1 MPLRP
6 IHLILCF
13 ATIFGCGD
21 DGDNPVA
28 SDQVASNPELVGTW
42 LLIAS
47 TDLTEQELAEAERT
61 WTLKQD
67 GTLISEFTVDDVQF
81 RATGTW
87 SASGDKLIATFEF
100 AGETVGL
107 SGTFTIDGNTL
118 NIVADDGA
126 RVTYER
132 Q

>member
-1 MPLRP
+1 MRRFP
-6 IHLILCF
+6 LILCF
-13 ATIFGCGD
+13 AVVFGCGD

-28 SDQVASNPELVGTW
+28 PDQVASNPELVGTW

-61 WTLKQD
+61 WTLEQD

-87 SASGDKLIATFEF
+87 SVSGDKLIATFEF
-100 AGETVGL
+100 AGETVG
-107 SGTFTIDGNTL
+107 
-118 NIVADDGA
+118 
-126 RVTYER
+126 
-132 Q
+132 